1 MSEATPP
8 PRGPRVIVEEA
19 AAPAPRLDFEWEQAV
34 VPVAPPPVLPASRW
48 GGMGRAL
55 TGAAV
60 IAGGLAVLSIANFIT
75 DQFARGPVQ
84 GWLSLGIIGLGA
96 ALLLGGAWRELRGL
110 WSIRPSEAARDAF
123 ARADLPRAKAT
134 EVVDAVFGA
143 IEGALKDGEEVR
155 LVGFGTFAITH
166 RKASKGR
173 DPRTGVE
180 IDIAATTS
188 VRFKAGKGLKDA
200 LG

>member
-1 MSEATPP
+1 MNKMDL
-8 PRGPRVIVEEA
+8 I
-19 AAPAPRLDFEWEQAV
+19 
-34 VPVAPPPVLPASRW
+34 
-48 GGMGRAL
+48 
-55 TGAAV
+55 AAV
-60 IAGGLAVLSIANFIT
+60 AARTETPKAKAAEAVEAVLS
-75 DQFARGPVQ
+75 
-84 GWLSLGIIGLGA
+84 
-96 ALLLGGAWRELRGL
+96 
-110 WSIRPSEAARDAF
+110 
-123 ARADLPRAKAT
+123 
-134 EVVDAVFGA
+134 A